1 MTEMADLVFAVRGSR
16 VPSDYR
22 FALWGALKARMPW
35 VEQEPAA
42 GIVEMRVTPTGGP
55 IALLAH
61 RARLTLRVPQRRL
74 DAAGRLQGERID
86 LGAEAIEIAAGR
98 ARPLTPSATLYAQL
112 VVLGPDEETVF
123 IRTLEGELAT
133 LGVDCRMIL
142 GRRRSL
148 RAGERELVGYP
159 VALHECSAEH
169 SMRLQ
174 QVGLVAQRGPGC
186 GIFIPH
192 KRIEGIECP

>member
-1 MTEMADLVFAVRGSR
+1 M
-16 VPSDYR
+16 
-22 FALWGALKARMPW
+22 
-35 VEQEPAA
+35 Q
-42 GIVEMRVTPTGGP
+42 
-55 IALLAH
+55 
-61 RARLTLRVPQRRL
+61 
-74 DAAGRLQGERID
+74 
-86 LGAEAIEIAAGR
+86 
-98 ARPLTPSATLYAQL
+98 
-112 VVLGPDEETVF
+112 
-123 IRTLEGELAT
+123 TLEGELSA

-174 QVGLVAQRGPGC
+174 QVGLGAQRGPGC